1 MGILKIKYEPPA
13 TSDIVGNLLCKALV
27 DGALDKNLVWETK
40 ESLETVFIYGMK
52 AYEVQKLKTF
62 ADSKMKPKYK
72 NHIKF
77 LMLGFKEN
85 DYPKP
90 KDSWEALHYM
100 LQDFH

>member
-1 MGILKIKYEPPA
+1 MGILKIKYDPPV
-13 TSDIVGNLLCKALV
+13 TSDIIGNLLCKALV
-27 DGALDKNLVWETK
+27 SGVLNKNHVWEDK
-40 ESLETVFIYGMK
+40 ENLETVFVYGMVG
-52 AYEVQKLKTF
+52 YEVRKLKEF
-62 ADSKMKPKYK
+62 ANEKLKLKRK
-72 NHIKF
+72 KHVKF

>member
-1 MGILKIKYEPPA
+1 MGILKIVYKEPA
-13 TSDIVGNLLCKALV
+13 LFNIVGTLLCKAFGKGIINN
-27 DGALDKNLVWETK
+27 DHVWEVK
-40 ESLETVFIYGMK
+40 EDLKTVFVYGMHG
-52 AYEVQKLKTF
+52 YEVRKLKEF
-62 ADSKMKPKYK
+62 ADAKLKSRYK
-72 NHIKF
+72 NRIKF

>member
-1 MGILKIKYEPPA
+1 MGILKIVYKEPA
-13 TSDIVGNLLCKALV
+13 SSNIVGALLCKALGKGV
-27 DGALDKNLVWETK
+27 INNDHVWEDK
-40 ESLETVFIYGMK
+40 EDLKTVFVYGMHG
-52 AYEVQKLKTF
+52 YEVRKLKEF
-62 ADSKMKPKYK
+62 ADAKLKSRYK

-77 LMLGFKEN
+77 LMLGFKEH